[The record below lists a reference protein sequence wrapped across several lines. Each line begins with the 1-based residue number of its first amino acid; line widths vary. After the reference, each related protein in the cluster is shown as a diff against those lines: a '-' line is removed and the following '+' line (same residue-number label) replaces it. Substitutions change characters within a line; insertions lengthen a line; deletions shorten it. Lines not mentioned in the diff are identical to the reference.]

1 MRGQDPAADRIAHRV
16 AAVAARHRR
25 DRRWDTSPVSPR
37 LVYDDVIG
45 DFSV

>member
-1 MRGQDPAADRIAHRV
+1 MRGQDPAADRIAHPV